1 MNKGEMKNKAELRS
15 FMKHKREA
23 MSEAERDALSIR
35 AAQRLLSLPEMAQC
49 KIVMSYMPIRNE
61 VDTIRFNKD
70 ILTANKQLCLPRVR
84 DEKDMDAFF
93 VTDFKLE
100 LAQGHFNIQE
110 PLYALEP
117 VNPASI
123 NIILLPGLA
132 FDTWGNRLGFG
143 KGYYDRFLERI
154 DEKCL
159 KIGLAYGF
167 QVVEGIDAEPWDRK
181 LDLVVTEDRVYRF
194 HSA

>member
-1 MNKGEMKNKAELRS
+1 MNIGEMKNKAELRS

-23 MSEAERDALSIR
+23 MGEAHRETLSIR
-35 AAQRLLSLPEMAQC
+35 ATQRLMDLPELAHC
-49 KIVMSYMPIRNE
+49 RIVMSYMPIRNE
-61 VDTIRFNKD
+61 VDTIRFNKA
-70 ILTANKQLCLPRVR
+70 ILAANKQLCLPRVR

-93 VTDFKLE
+93 ITDFKLE

-123 NIILLPGLA
+123 NIIILPGLA
-132 FDTWGNRLGFG
+132 FDTRGNRLGFG
-143 KGYYDRFLERI
+143 KGYYDRFLQRA

-167 QVVEGIDAEPWDRK
+167 QVVEGIEAEPWDRK

-194 HSA
+194 HSP